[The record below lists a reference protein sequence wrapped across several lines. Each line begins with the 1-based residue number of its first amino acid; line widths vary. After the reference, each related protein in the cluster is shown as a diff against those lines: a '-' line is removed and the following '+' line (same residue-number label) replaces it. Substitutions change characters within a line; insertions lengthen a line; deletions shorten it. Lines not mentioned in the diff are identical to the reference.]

1 MNLTRI
7 LLATALAGTSVL
19 SAQSQSEEI
28 ENLRAA
34 LAAQQKQIET
44 LQHSIEAQQKLLDR
58 TVQQR
63 PNLGNVASLTPIVP
77 LATAAPLAIPA
88 IPTPAA
94 TAAAA
99 AQKTTAGGSS
109 NPCEAP
115 PDANSV
121 PPYLRLGSVCVVP
134 VGFMDLTPYWRD
146 KNAGSS
152 MGSNFGSI
160 PYNNVANG
168 NVGEMH
174 FSEQNSRLG
183 LRVDG
188 DWKGAHFI
196 GYNEFDFNGTS
207 GSSSLA
213 VSNGA
218 IVPRLRLFWVDV
230 RKDKLEFLGG
240 QSWSMMTPNRKG
252 ISALPGDLFYSQVI
266 DINYV
271 AGLTWTRQPGL
282 RILYHPSKKIT
293 FGFSAEQADQYIGG
307 SAGGGAIVLPT
318 ALAGLSNT
326 QLDQAPNVATGG
338 YLAQT
343 TFTPDFIAKVAFEPN
358 SRVHFEIT
366 GLESNFRTGSLA
378 APFNTHH
385 TTIGG
390 GVEVNANLEVIKNL
404 RVVTNNYWSDGGGR
418 YIFGQAPDLM
428 VRANGSLS
436 PIHAGSTLDGLEAT
450 IKNTL
455 VYAYYGGIYIGRNTA
470 FDANGT
476 SRIGYGYTGSA
487 NSQNRAIQEL
497 TFGFNQTLW
506 KNPRYGAINWMGQ
519 YEWLERNPWFVAI
532 GAPKGTHDSTIYFD
546 LRYTLP
552 GSMPNF

>member
-7 LLATALAGTSVL
+7 LLAFALAGTSVL
-19 SAQSQSEEI
+19 SAQSQNEEI
-28 ENLRAA
+28 ETLKAA

-44 LQHSIEAQQKLLDR
+44 LQHSIEQQQKLLER
-58 TVQQR
+58 ALPR
-63 PNLGNVASLTPIVP
+63 PNLGNVASLTPVVP

-88 IPTPAA
+88 LPTPAA

-99 AQKTTAGGSS
+99 AQKDTSS
-109 NPCEAP
+109 TPQNPCEAP
-115 PDANSV
+115 PDGNAV
-121 PPYLRLGSVCVVP
+121 PPYLRIGSVCAIP

-146 KNAGSS
+146 KNAGSA

-160 PYNNVANG
+160 PYNNTANG

-174 FSEQNSRLG
+174 FSVQNSRLG

-230 RKDKLEFLGG
+230 SKGKFEFLGG

-252 ISALPGDLFYSQVI
+252 ISALPGDLFYTQVV

-282 RILYHPSKKIT
+282 RVLYHPNKTVT
-293 FGFSAEQADQYIGG
+293 FGFSAEQPDQYIGG
-307 SAGGGAIVLPT
+307 SAGGSAIALPA

-326 QLDQAPNVATGG
+326 QLDQAPNVTTGG

-343 TFTPDFIAKVAFEPN
+343 AFTPDFIAKLAFDPN
-358 SRVHFEIT
+358 SRVHFEVT
-366 GLESNFRTGSLA
+366 GLESNFRTGAIA
-378 APFNTHH
+378 APFGTHH
-385 TTIGG
+385 TTVGG

-404 RVVTNNYWSDGGGR
+404 RLVTNNYWSDGGGR
-418 YIFGQAPDLM
+418 YIFGQAPDLI
-428 VRANGSLS
+428 VRADGSLS
-436 PIHAGSTLDGLEAT
+436 TVHSGSTLDGLEAT
-450 IKNTL
+450 IRNTL
-455 VYAYYGGIYIGRNTA
+455 AYVYYGGIYIGRNAA
-470 FDANGT
+470 FDTNG

-487 NSQNRAIQEL
+487 NSQNRAINEI
-497 TFGFNQTLW
+497 TFGFNQTMW
-506 KNPRYGAINWMGQ
+506 KSPRYGAINVMGQ
-519 YEWLERNPWFVAI
+519 YEWLQRNPWFVAI
-532 GAPKGTHDSTIYFD
+532 GSPKATHDSTIYFD